1 MGARLMRRLCA
12 ALLMSI
18 LVLALSACA
27 GSAKTP
33 DGAWLTF
40 TDDAGQE
47 IRLDKKPERVAVLF
61 SSFAEI
67 WTLSGGEVAVTVGES
82 VERGFAG
89 GDALLVDSGAGKTIN
104 EERLLSCRPDF
115 VICSADIPA
124 QVSAAELLNT
134 AGIPAAVFRVESFAD
149 YLRVLSVCTQITGNA
164 EAYETY
170 GASVKREIDGLLS
183 GAADETQMK
192 ILFIRAGSSARS
204 TKAKTA
210 EEHFA
215 CAMLRE
221 LGTYNIAENARVLL
235 DGLSIEEI
243 LTENPDYIFI
253 STMGNEAAARRYM
266 DSVLA
271 DSTWQSLDAVKAG
284 RYAYLPKELFQF
296 KPNARWAQAY
306 RYLREILYGK
316 E

>member
-18 LVLALSACA
+18 MVLALSACA
-27 GSAKTP
+27 GSAHTP
-33 DGAWLTF
+33 DGNLITF
-40 TDDAGQE
+40 TDDAGRE
-47 IRLDKKPERVAVLF
+47 IRLDKKPQRVAVLF

-82 VERGFAG
+82 VERGFANE
-89 GDALLVDSGAGKTIN
+89 DALLVDSGAGKTIN
-104 EERLLSCRPDF
+104 EELLLSYHPDF

-134 AGIPAAVFRVESFAD
+134 AGISAAVFRVESFAD

-170 GASVKREIDGLLS
+170 GASVKREIDELLS
-183 GAADETQMK
+183 GAADETQAK

-210 EEHFA
+210 EDHFA

-221 LGTYNIAENARVLL
+221 LGTYNIAENASVLL

-253 STMGNEAAARRYM
+253 STMGDETAAKRYM

-271 DSTWQSLDAVKAG
+271 ESTWQSLDAVKAG

-306 RYLREILYGK
+306 RYLWEILYGAK
-316 E
+316 